1 MRITTGRLIIEP
13 FSLALMD
20 AALAGDSAGIA
31 ALGYGNSG
39 GWPEKDLLEAMPVF
53 RELLIKEGPTGFNS
67 WLILDK
73 GSMAILGSAGFVGG
87 PAADGAVELGF
98 GILPAWRRKGYCR
111 EAVRALMDWA
121 IKAPG
126 VKSIKARCEPG
137 NLPSRTI
144 IKELGF
150 IETGLEDGLMVWAFL
165 KP

>member
-20 AALAGDSAGIA
+20 AALAGDLAGIA
-31 ALGYGNSG
+31 ALGYVNNGE
-39 GWPEKDLLEAMPVF
+39 WPEEDLLEALPVF
-53 RELLIKEGPTGFNS
+53 RELLVKEGPTGFNS

-73 GSMAILGSAGFVGG
+73 GTMVILGGAGFVGG
-87 PAADGAVELGF
+87 PTSDGAVELGF

-111 EAVRALMDWA
+111 EAVLALMDWA
-121 IKAPG
+121 IETQG

-137 NLPSRTI
+137 NLPSRAL

-150 IETGLEDGLMVWAFL
+150 IETGIEDGLMSWVFQR
-165 KP
+165 P